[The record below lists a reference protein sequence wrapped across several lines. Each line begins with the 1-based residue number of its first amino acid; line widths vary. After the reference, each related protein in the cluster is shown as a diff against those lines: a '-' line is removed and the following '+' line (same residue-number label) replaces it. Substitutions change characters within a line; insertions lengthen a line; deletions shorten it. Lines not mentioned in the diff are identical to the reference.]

1 MLRNCKIVST
11 HSRPK
16 AAGSPCRTTPNASR
30 CFNTQPPEGG
40 WSRYRRLSE
49 RIEWFQHTA
58 ARRRLGR
65 FCMASSTAKCCFNT
79 QPPEGGWI
87 RVMRGRSACLSF
99 NTQPPEGGW
108 NRPQET
114 ARNRFLFQHTA
125 ARRRLDHNS
134 GNGFGHND
142 VSTHSRPKAAGAH
155 ARHAACGLGVSTHSR
170 PKAAGAC
177 LRPPRR
183 QNLFQHTAAR
193 RRLGPRPLGRLLAD
207 AVSTH
212 SRPKAAGRRCFNTQP
227 PEGGWRGIWLRRR

>member
-1 MLRNCKIVST
+1 MFQHTAARRRLGGCRQLLDRLMVVST

-16 AAGSPCRTTPNASR
+16 AAGLSR
-30 CFNTQPPEGG
+30 AVADATG
-40 WSRYRRLSE
+40 W
-49 RIEWFQHTA
+49 
-58 ARRRLGR
+58 
-65 FCMASSTAKCCFNT
+65 
-79 QPPEGGWI
+79 
-87 RVMRGRSACLSF
+87 
-99 NTQPPEGGW
+99 
-108 NRPQET
+108 
-114 ARNRFLFQHTA
+114 FQHTA

-134 GNGFGHND
+134 GNGCGHND

-212 SRPKAAGRRCFNTQP
+212 SRPKAAGDPSAIIVGGYQSFNTQP
-227 PEGGWRGIWLRRR
+227 PEGGWITKDYSYRLFVSFNTQPPEGGWMTGQVMCK